1 MKIERAVLKE
11 IRLNL
16 LERFEISS
24 GGRQDRRILLL
35 TLEGEGEVGWGECVA
50 AEDPSYSYETT
61 ETAWHV
67 LTEFLLPAVV
77 GLEIEE
83 PWDVLRAAPWVRGHR
98 MAKAAVEMTAW
109 DLVAKVRG
117 VSLATL
123 LQGTRDRVAVGV
135 SVGLQPTDD
144 DLVRKVE
151 GFLEEGYR
159 KVKIKIKPGR
169 DVEMLAGLRQ
179 RFPEADLMA
188 DANSAYSLAD
198 LDRLRE
204 LDGLGLMMIEQPLAH
219 DDYLDHAAL
228 QAQMETPIC
237 LDESIRHIGDA
248 LMALDLGSCRIINI
262 KPGRVGGFTSSRAIH
277 DLSVK
282 QDVPVWCGGMLES
295 GIGRAHNVAL
305 ASLPGFTLPGDIS
318 ESRRYWAEDVVE
330 PEFRMED
337 GMMAVPDGP
346 GIGVQPKIEMI
357 ADLTVREQVFE
368 SS

>member
-1 MKIERAVLKE
+1 MKIERAVLRE

-35 TLEGEGEVGWGECVA
+35 TMEGEGEVGWGECVA
-50 AEDPSYSYETT
+50 GEDPGYSYETT

-77 GLEIEE
+77 GSEIEA
-83 PWDVLRAAPWVRGHR
+83 PSDVLRAAPWVRGHR
-98 MAKAAVEMTAW
+98 MAKAGMEMTAW
-109 DLVAKVRG
+109 DLAAKIRG

-144 DLVRKVE
+144 DLFQRVE
-151 GFLEEGYR
+151 GYLEEGYR

-169 DVEMLAGLRQ
+169 DVEMLTGLRQ
-179 RFPEADLMA
+179 RFPEAELMA

-198 LDRLRE
+198 LDRLRAM
-204 LDGLGLMMIEQPLAH
+204 DGLRLMMIEQPLAH
-219 DDYLDHAAL
+219 DDYLDHASL
-228 QAQMETPIC
+228 QEQMETPIC
-237 LDESIRHIGDA
+237 LDESIRSVGDA
-248 LMALDLGSCRIINI
+248 ALALKLGSCRIINI
-262 KPGRVGGFTSSRAIH
+262 KPGRVGGFASSRAIH
-277 DLSVK
+277 DLSGTH
-282 QDVPVWCGGMLES
+282 DVPVWCGGMLES

-318 ESRRYWAEDVVE
+318 ESRRYWEEDVVE
-330 PEFRMED
+330 PEFRMKD
-337 GMMAVPDGP
+337 GMMPVPDAP
-346 GIGVQPKIEMI
+346 GIGVQPKLDRIE
-357 ADLTVREQVFE
+357 ALTVRQETFE
-368 SS
+368 RP